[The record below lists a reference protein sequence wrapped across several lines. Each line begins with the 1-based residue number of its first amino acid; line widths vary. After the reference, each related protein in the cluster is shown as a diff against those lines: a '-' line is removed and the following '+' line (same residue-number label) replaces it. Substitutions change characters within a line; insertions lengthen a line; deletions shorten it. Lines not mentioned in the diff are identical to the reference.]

1 MKFALGFESCSEG
14 VQGRATKETRNPE
27 KELNQAK
34 SKDILDENHD
44 KDNDEVKD
52 DEYDTITS
60 VEVSS
65 KVEGVEVPP
74 AKPTRSS
81 IWANV
86 SF

>member
-27 KELNQAK
+27 KELNQEK

-44 KDNDEVKD
+44 KDNVED
-52 DEYDTITS
+52 DTSTS
-60 VEVSS
+60 VEVSG
-65 KVEGVEVPP
+65 KVEGVEIPP

-86 SF
+86 SFDLK

>member
-27 KELNQAK
+27 KELNQEK
-34 SKDILDENHD
+34 SKDILENHD
-44 KDNDEVKD
+44 KDNAEVKD
-52 DEYDTITS
+52 VEDDTITS
-60 VEVSS
+60 VEVSG
-65 KVEGVEVPP
+65 KDEGIEVPP

>member
-14 VQGRATKETRNPE
+14 VQGRVTKETRNPE
-27 KELNQAK
+27 KELNQEK
-34 SKDILDENHD
+34 SKDILENHD
-44 KDNDEVKD
+44 KDNAEVKD
-52 DEYDTITS
+52 VEVDTITS

-65 KVEGVEVPP
+65 KDEGVEVPP